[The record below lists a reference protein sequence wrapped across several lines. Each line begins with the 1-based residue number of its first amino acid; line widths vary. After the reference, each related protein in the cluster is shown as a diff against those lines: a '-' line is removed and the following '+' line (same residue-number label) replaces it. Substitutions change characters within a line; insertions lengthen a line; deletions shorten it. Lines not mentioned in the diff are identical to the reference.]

1 MWCQLRSPKSPL
13 SSSAPGS
20 QPSRQLAPHQLLQ
33 LSRAHSAPPPCFPS
47 LVPLELGLDVERTLS
62 SGHKLKGKPWVPQGL
77 LFHPPFLS
85 QESSVFFFTL
95 GPDPEALRI
104 AFSPASQY
112 SPGFS
117 KEALLEVKERSRTR
131 EECFQPSA
139 LSAVAHN
146 PTDSQSLHLLSNT
159 LPSAPSCP
167 VPCCTPCL
175 MPLSLLSP
183 RPACPNCQGPSS
195 HICVLSFLGAQ
206 PPRILVLHSLGNA
219 TFCGFNPV
227 RTYGDP

>member
-20 QPSRQLAPHQLLQ
+20 QSSRRLAPHQLLQ

-85 QESSVFFFTL
+85 QETSVFFFTR
-95 GPDPEALRI
+95 GPDPEALQI
-104 AFSPASQY
+104 AFPPIIQY

-117 KEALLEVKERSRTR
+117 QGGSARGQGQVKEKRGMFLTLHAVCSGP
-131 EECFQPSA
+131 QP
-139 LSAVAHN
+139 HGQ
-146 PTDSQSLHLLSNT
+146 PF
-159 LPSAPSCP
+159 SAPSFQHPTLGCRLPCP
-167 VPCCTPCL
+167 
-175 MPLSLLSP
+175 LLYLLLDAP
-183 RPACPNCQGPSS
+183 
-195 HICVLSFLGAQ
+195 
-206 PPRILVLHSLGNA
+206 
-219 TFCGFNPV
+219 
-227 RTYGDP
+227 